1 MTDAP
6 PPAPP
11 PADAAVTDF
20 LSTVESPRRRAD
32 TQSVVELIRDVTGQP
47 PSMWGS
53 IVGFGSYHYKYA
65 TGREGDS
72 MVVGV
77 APRKAALTLYGLVF
91 YEDEPLLER
100 LGEHTRGKACV
111 YIKSLDRVDR
121 QVLAQ
126 LVRQA
131 WERSEAAGFRFDA
144 SAPQA
149 AKA

>member
-6 PPAPP
+6 SPAAS
-11 PADAAVTDF
+11 ADQVADLLDTI
-20 LSTVESPRRRAD
+20 ESPRRRAD
-32 TQSVVELIRDVTGQP
+32 AQNVIEMMHEITGEP
-47 PSMWGS
+47 PARWGS

-91 YEDEPLLER
+91 YEDEPLLEQ
-100 LGEHTRGKACV
+100 LGEHTRGKGCV
-111 YIKSLDRVDR
+111 YIKNLDRVDR
-121 QVLAQ
+121 EVLAK

-131 WERSEAAGFRFDA
+131 WEKSAAAGFRFDA
-144 SAPQA
+144 SAS
-149 AKA
+149 K